1 MAVSVSFITSAEKLL
16 CAIVVDPMQSGVRI
30 EYYMDLR
37 AQGLG
42 NAQCGALEAQPITGV
57 IVRSGANIE
66 VEAKTRTST
75 IL

>member
-1 MAVSVSFITSAEKLL
+1 
-16 CAIVVDPMQSGVRI
+16 MQSGVRI

-37 AQGLG
+37 VQGLG